1 MVTAAVPHRSRADDV
16 YAQLKRD
23 VAEFKLVPGDR
34 FSETDIGARLGVSR
48 TPVREALFRLRTK
61 ASSTWRARPAGSSS
75 RSTST
80 GSTSCT
86 TCASCWRPPAWT
98 AWPAARVTQPRA
110 AGSCEGGC
118 GWCRWTERLTDG
130 HAVGRAGR
138 ALPCPAGGAAG
149 NREMAR
155 VHQDVT
161 ERIRIVRRLDFT
173 RGDRIDATY
182 AEHAKILR
190 AVIQRKRR
198 QAAKLLLRAHIEQS
212 KPRCAR
218 SRCTRCIW
226 RGWARRAEGRGADVR
241 FRPAA
246 AGAFAQ
252 DAGMSSDAAP
262 SLTPAFNRLAWANL
276 AAQSAEQLSLA
287 AVPLVAV
294 LLLRAGP
301 GEVGLLA
308 AVQTLPFLLL
318 SIPLGLLADRF
329 SRRRLMVLAELL
341 RALSLVLLLA
351 MVLTGEL
358 SVAWLAVVGFAGAV
372 GTVGFSVAAP
382 ALVPALVPRAALA
395 RANGRLELARS
406 VAYAAG
412 PALAGALVA
421 WLGGAAA
428 FVLAALL
435 SAAAVLLLRA
445 LADPPRSLAPARH
458 PWQDIRDGLGFVWR
472 HPHLQPMRVSPDACP
487 RCPPART
494 SSTWSLPNTGFELGI
509 GVDGALVGGVLQ
521 APGLDVVPQL
531 LDHFGAGHR
540 LVRRSPQPARRWA

>member
-1 MVTAAVPHRSRADDV
+1 
-16 YAQLKRD
+16 
-23 VAEFKLVPGDR
+23 
-34 FSETDIGARLGVSR
+34 
-48 TPVREALFRLRTK
+48 
-61 ASSTWRARPAGSSS
+61 
-75 RSTST
+75 
-80 GSTSCT
+80 
-86 TCASCWRPPAWT
+86 
-98 AWPAARVTQPRA
+98 
-110 AGSCEGGC
+110 
-118 GWCRWTERLTDG
+118 
-130 HAVGRAGR
+130 
-138 ALPCPAGGAAG
+138 
-149 NREMAR
+149 
-155 VHQDVT
+155 
-161 ERIRIVRRLDFT
+161 
-173 RGDRIDATY
+173 
-182 AEHAKILR
+182 
-190 AVIQRKRR
+190 
-198 QAAKLLLRAHIEQS
+198 
-212 KPRCAR
+212 
-218 SRCTRCIW
+218 
-226 RGWARRAEGRGADVR
+226 
-241 FRPAA
+241 
-246 AGAFAQ
+246 
-252 DAGMSSDAAP
+252 MSSDAAP

-472 HPHLQPMRVSPDACP
+472 HPHLQPM
-487 RCPPART
+487 
-494 SSTWSLPNTGFELGI
+494 LLTGVAWNIAWF
-509 GVDGALVGGVLQ
+509 VLQ
-521 APGLDVVPQL
+521 AAYVPYAVRVLGLGTEAVGFTLGLYGAGMVLGALLAPRVVRAMPFGRAIQFGPVVSVL
-531 LDHFGAGHR
+531 AAGAMVATLVLPHGALAGVSFFLFGAGPIIWTITTTTLRQSVTHGDMLGR
-540 LVRRSPQPARRWA
+540 VGAVFLTVNAGARPVGAALGAAVGATWGEAACLVLAFAGFVLQAAVILASRVSGLRQLPR